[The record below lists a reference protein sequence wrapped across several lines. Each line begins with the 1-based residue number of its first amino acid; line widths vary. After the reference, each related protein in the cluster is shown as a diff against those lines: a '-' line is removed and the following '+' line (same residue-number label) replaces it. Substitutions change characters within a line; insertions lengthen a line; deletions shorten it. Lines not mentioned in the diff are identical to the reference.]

1 MIGRERGREQIEGS
15 KIDRV
20 RWIGADREERK
31 EERGGKVALML
42 AVSIQQADKFQVQVI
57 RHTA

>member
-42 AVSIQQADKFQVQVI
+42 AVSIKQADKFQVQVI